1 MIQPL
6 STPHLIT
13 FLLQIALLLALALA
27 LGRLAVRFGLPALT
41 GELFAGVLAG
51 PTVFGHAA
59 PGLQH
64 WLFPVAAEQAHLLDG
79 LTQLGALLL
88 VGITGAQLDHGL
100 LRRRGSVALRISLGG
115 LIVPGGLGIATGFL
129 LPGSLIPAHM
139 PRATFALFVG
149 VAMCVTAIP
158 VIAKILSDLDLLH
171 RNLGQL
177 IMTAALFDDAAAWL
191 LLSVASA
198 LAAHDSAD
206 ASLPRT
212 FGYLVVILVV
222 AVLARRIVGPML
234 RVCARLA
241 DPGPTIAVAVVL
253 CFAAGAATAAAGL
266 EPLFGAFVAG
276 VSLLSLADPA
286 QLAPLRSIVM
296 AVLAPLFLAAIGLRM
311 DLTALRHPPV
321 LAAAVAVVAVAT
333 VGKFA
338 GAYLGARAGR
348 LEPAE
353 GMALGI
359 GMNARGVV
367 GVVIAMA
374 GLQLGVLSPDAFT
387 VLALMAMV
395 TSLVTPPLLR
405 RAMRRFVPDE
415 EELTRERQLAAWSV
429 TSAS

>member
-1 MIQPL
+1 MIAPL
-6 STPHLIT
+6 STAHLLV

-27 LGRLAVRFGLPALT
+27 LGRLAIRFDLPALT

-59 PGLQH
+59 PGLRH
-64 WLFPVAAEQAHLLDG
+64 WLFPAAAEQTHLLDG

-88 VGITGAQLDHGL
+88 VAITGAQLDHGL
-100 LRRRGSVALRISLGG
+100 LRRRGAVALRISLGG

-129 LPGSLIPAHM
+129 LPGSLIPAHV
-139 PRATFALFVG
+139 PRSTFALFVG

-158 VIAKILSDLDLLH
+158 VIAKILNDLDLLH

-177 IMTAALFDDAAAWL
+177 TMTAALFDDAAGWL
-191 LLSVASA
+191 LLSVVSA
-198 LAAHDSAD
+198 LAVHDSVD

-212 FGYLVVILVV
+212 FGYLAVIV
-222 AVLARRIVGPML
+222 AAALLARRIVGPLL
-234 RVCARLA
+234 RAFARLG
-241 DPGPTIAVAVVL
+241 DPVPTIALAVVL
-253 CFAAGAATAAAGL
+253 CFAAAAATAAAGL

-276 VSLLSLADPA
+276 VTLLSLADPA

-311 DLTALRHPPV
+311 DLTALRDPRV
-321 LAAAVAVVAVAT
+321 LVAAVAVVVVAT
-333 VGKFA
+333 AGKF
-338 GAYLGARAGR
+338 GGVYLGARAGR

-353 GMALGI
+353 AVALGV
-359 GMNARGVV
+359 GMNARGLV

-374 GLQLGVLSPDAFT
+374 GLRLGVLSPDAFT
-387 VLALMAMV
+387 VLVLLAMA

-415 EELTRERQLAAWSV
+415 EELSRERRLAAWSV